1 MDILEIQVEYAN
13 YLQLYA
19 LLDTNQMETVIAFP
33 RQFTLSVQLD
43 MRATEMGFA
52 Y

>member
-1 MDILEIQVEYAN
+1 MDIQEIQVEYAN

-33 RQFTLSVQLD
+33 RQFTVQLD